1 MPSSETILAAIAI
14 RRRLPLSQG
23 LERPVLADE
32 RPRRFERLCLRA
44 LAEGAISGA
53 RAAEL
58 LDVSLRD
65 VDGYMRGTVPLPGGG
80 V

>member
-1 MPSSETILAAIAI
+1 MP
-14 RRRLPLSQG
+14 R
-23 LERPVLADE
+23 E

-44 LAEGAISGA
+44 LAEGAISDA

-65 VDGYMRGTVPLPGGG
+65 VDGYMRGTVSLSGAA